1 MTTPPEQVLAE
12 FIDAWNAGQRPDVA
26 EHLGRVPE
34 RQREELARQIDA
46 WLTLG
51 PSPDYDEATLA
62 AIRAE
67 PAVQRALAA
76 ARLAQAREDAS
87 LSAEQLAQ
95 ALVEETG
102 LAPEQ
107 REKAGRMLAALEA
120 GRLSLAGLSQRLVD
134 ALGRILRLP
143 AEAFA
148 ASAETG
154 QPGTLAFR
162 ADAEPA
168 AEAAGDLELLR
179 RGIEAPSARDW
190 DEVDELFRGGR

>member
-34 RQREELARQIDA
+34 KQRAELARQIDA

-154 QPGTLAFR
+154 QAGALAFR

-190 DEVDELFRGGR
+190 DEVDELFLGGR